1 MITISDLIRYILV
14 HDKAIMNVYSVNN
27 LREISKYYVNIV
39 D

>member
-27 LREISKYYVNIV
+27 LRGILCKYCRLVT
-39 D
+39 